1 MIHYQLNES
10 IFTLGETVAGSCE
23 WLPSGQESG
32 RKAKLTVGWITEGRG
47 DVDRGNLY
55 AVELIPQR
63 LARFSCKIPL
73 SAHPSYDGE
82 LLRIIWEV
90 RVEFVSR
97 GLIGGLGIGK
107 FHDAKGFR
115 VVAR

>member
-10 IFTLGETVAGSCE
+10 IFTLGETVTGSCE

-32 RKAKLTVGWITEGRG
+32 KKAKLTVGWITEGRG
-47 DVDRGNLY
+47 DVNREDLY
-55 AVELIPQR
+55 EAELIPQR
-63 LARFSCKIPL
+63 LTRFSCKIPL
-73 SAHPSYDGE
+73 TAHPSYDGE

-90 RVEFVSR
+90 RVEFVSK
-97 GLIGGLGIGK
+97 GLIGKLGVGK
-107 FHDAKGFR
+107 SHDSKAFR